1 MEGPKRQFHITKN
14 RTYVITVSLRSRTF
28 ARAARSTSTRG
39 FEYYYLAAESKLP
52 MIYRFLSA
60 ANEHFP
66 SGFFAP
72 ILQLCEIVVPRRAW
86 YYSNGESTN
95 LIYKC
100 SRVQGRRNTQFSR
113 TSMSCRLSVKNPR
126 FFPSKNIPGPRER
139 SPRSRVGEKVATD
152 SSHFR

>member
-66 SGFFAP
+66 SGFLPQSCNCAKLLSP
-72 ILQLCEIVVPRRAW
+72 
-86 YYSNGESTN
+86 GEPGTTVME
-95 LIYKC
+95 
-100 SRVQGRRNTQFSR
+100 RVQISFTNVRGSKAAATHNFHERRCPAVCPSKIR
-113 TSMSCRLSVKNPR
+113 D
-126 FFPSKNIPGPRER
+126 FFPQKI
-139 SPRSRVGEKVATD
+139 SPDRVNVLLVLELAKK
-152 SSHFR
+152 